1 MKQPK
6 GKKKPGRKPKSA
18 SAPPNSKVS
27 EALPL
32 KKAQK
37 APPAKKK
44 DPDSFFAF
52 GGTDE
57 SDSDSEGEIT
67 KPSSD
72 APGSRAAHATKD
84 FSLGVGGN
92 DDDSDNEDD
101 IPNGAMAPTWTI
113 AQPNRS
119 EKNEADEDDGWAG
132 AREAAAIAKVRE
144 EDKKKREEK
153 MKAEA
158 EQLKNQRLADAVAHG
173 EEIKAQRQAEEE
185 EEARQKEQQEKDA
198 EEQRRKAREEARAQF
213 QSVEQTVD
221 LDIQRDIMK
230 QYEQSFMDKEMG
242 GASPSSDFGF

>member
-1 MKQPK
+1 MRQPK

-18 SAPPNSKVS
+18 SAAPSSKTS
-27 EALPL
+27 EAPV

-57 SDSDSEGEIT
+57 SDSDSEGEVT
-67 KPSSD
+67 KPSSVV
-72 APGSRAAHATKD
+72 PSSRSAHATKD

-119 EKNEADEDDGWAG
+119 EKNDADEDDGWAD

-173 EEIKAQRQAEEE
+173 EELRAQRLAEEE
-185 EEARQKEQQEKDA
+185 EEARQKEEQEKEA
-198 EEQRRKAREEARAQF
+198 EEQRRKAREEARAQA